1 MGRCAILNKLKNSK
15 HIISFFG
22 AYFLLMISLIFF
34 AVSYDG
40 GGKASNR
47 SNEVTSTFN
56 KEMKLYEDRQ
66 VQKEFASADTKDR
79 WKPSN
84 QFIISALTL
93 ASVLDVVII
102 LIWAK
107 KRNIGTSQKYTG
119 KRLTDHK
126 WFWNLIA
133 MGIVQPEQGKMVLK
147 WRNMLLFIILMAAL
161 KYFISRKLD
170 CRESALQQLGI

>member
-1 MGRCAILNKLKNSK
+1 MNKLKNSK
-15 HIISFFG
+15 HIIYFFG

-40 GGKASNR
+40 AGKASNR

-84 QFIISALTL
+84 PFIISALTL

-107 KRNIGTSQKYTG
+107 KRNKGTSQKYTG